1 MVRQCISPGEDRSHS
16 VYRYTDQIYKIIQWN
31 SVIQH
36 FGPGPADQ
44 QKHYDKKLD
53 SSISRTKRVILEK
66 ALCNPWE
73 WFCTF
78 TISESKYNRKDLR
91 EDRDMTQTELA
102 ALLQT
107 TQPQIYRY
115 EAGQRDLPLDKLVM
129 LCRYFNVSADYFLGL
144 PDGMPYGHSKTKKR
158 G

>member
-1 MVRQCISPGEDRSHS
+1 MS
-16 VYRYTDQIYKIIQWN
+16 IYPNGNMLRFSQTAKME
-31 SVIQH
+31 V
-36 FGPGPADQ
+36 G
-44 QKHYDKKLD
+44 KLAYLT
-53 SSISRTKRVILEK
+53 RL
-66 ALCNPWE
+66 
-73 WFCTF
+73 
-78 TISESKYNRKDLR
+78 KDLR
-91 EDRDMTQTELA
+91 EDRDMTQSELA

-144 PDGMPYGHSKTKKR
+144 PDGMPYGHSKTKKK

>member
-1 MVRQCISPGEDRSHS
+1 MSIYPNGNMLISSQPNKME
-16 VYRYTDQIYKIIQWN
+16 VE
-31 SVIQH
+31 
-36 FGPGPADQ
+36 
-44 QKHYDKKLD
+44 KLAYLT
-53 SSISRTKRVILEK
+53 RL
-66 ALCNPWE
+66 
-73 WFCTF
+73 
-78 TISESKYNRKDLR
+78 KDLR

-107 TQPQIYRY
+107 TQPQVYRY